1 MKDCIELESKYK
13 GEVESRLK
21 EESTWKQPRWNNTVI
36 SLLGD
41 ACQNLEKKKM
51 QVTMSLNEKKKKLED
66 LLSVHQETTVFI
78 EAELEARSVMLQR
91 VKDKVINDKK
101 ELAKLDMKKQASAEK
116 AAEELFAMAEML
128 EKDLNDKGK
137 KEELT
142 KIRDHRKKLQDLDR
156 QLRLAERREKF
167 GSKDGE
173 DEKCVILWVSCSFF
187 IISIWIS

>member
-1 MKDCIELESKYK
+1 MK
-13 GEVESRLK
+13 
-21 EESTWKQPRWNNTVI
+21 T
-36 SLLGD
+36 SLHMSYYYSLTIQGD

-51 QVTMSLNEKKKKLED
+51 QVTVTLNEKKKKLED

-78 EAELEARSVMLQR
+78 EAELEARNDMLQR

-116 AAEELFAMAEML
+116 AAEELFAMAELL
-128 EKDLNDKGK
+128 EKDLSEKGK
-137 KEELT
+137 KEELA

-167 GSKDGE
+167 GNKEGD
-173 DEKCVILWVSCSFF
+173 DANCVIL
-187 IISIWIS
+187 